1 MVGTRR
7 NFNFFLEDG
16 FLSETLLL
24 PSLSRTCPSP
34 LSLPFPLNLVLVEG
48 EGWPFARN
56 GREKGRWKGKKNFL
70 LFKTQGRRWCQRER
84 EREREVR
91 RMIEKEVGTKGK
103 EGGGRYVRDIVKL
116 VIMLFEA
123 RFISYCRERHCG
135 L

>member
-1 MVGTRR
+1 MAV
-7 NFNFFLEDG
+7 
-16 FLSETLLL
+16 
-24 PSLSRTCPSP
+24 
-34 LSLPFPLNLVLVEG
+34 
-48 EGWPFARN
+48 
-56 GREKGRWKGKKNFL
+56 RE
-70 LFKTQGRRWCQRER
+70 ER
-84 EREREVR
+84 ERKGEMEGKKKTSSFLKRKVGGGVKEREKEVR

>member
-1 MVGTRR
+1 MAV
-7 NFNFFLEDG
+7 
-16 FLSETLLL
+16 
-24 PSLSRTCPSP
+24 
-34 LSLPFPLNLVLVEG
+34 
-48 EGWPFARN
+48 
-56 GREKGRWKGKKNFL
+56 RE
-70 LFKTQGRRWCQRER
+70 ER
-84 EREREVR
+84 ERKGEMEGKKKTSSFLKRKVGDGVKEREKEVR

>member
-70 LFKTQGRRWCQRER
+70 LFKTQGRRWCQRK
-84 EREREVR
+84 REREVR

>member
-1 MVGTRR
+1 MAVREER
-7 NFNFFLEDG
+7 E
-16 FLSETLLL
+16 
-24 PSLSRTCPSP
+24 RK
-34 LSLPFPLNLVLVEG
+34 G
-48 EGWPFARN
+48 EM
-56 GREKGRWKGKKNFL
+56 EGKKKTSSFL
-70 LFKTQGRRWCQRER
+70 KRKVGGGVKKR